1 MSDVLVCSFGWCRDV
16 ALYSLGVGAC
26 SADAED
32 EKELQLVYQRNG
44 QSSIKVLTE
53 GYCDDILLSFNHIM
67 YSNSTILVSS
77 TQVGCSDQN
86 LMILIY
92 NNSQ

>member
-53 GYCDDILLSFNHIM
+53 GYRDDILYLLIIAC
-67 YSNSTILVSS
+67 ILI
-77 TQVGCSDQN
+77 SDQN

-92 NNSQ
+92 NNPQ

>member
-1 MSDVLVCSFGWCRDV
+1 MPDVLVCSFGWCRDV

-44 QSSIKVLTE
+44 QSAIKVLAE
-53 GYCDDILLSFNHIM
+53 GYCDDIVSSIISHSM
-67 YSNSTILVSS
+67 YPNSTILVSS
-77 TQVGCSDQN
+77 RVLRSEFNYPHIQ
-86 LMILIY
+86 
-92 NNSQ
+92 

>member
-1 MSDVLVCSFGWCRDV
+1 MCSFGWCRDV
-16 ALYSLGVGAC
+16 ALYSLAVGAC

-53 GYCDDILLSFNHIM
+53 GYCGELVISFYSFNHI
-67 YSNSTILVSS
+67 SCILILVSTRVLRS
-77 TQVGCSDQN
+77 VFNDRH
-86 LMILIY
+86 I
-92 NNSQ
+92 